1 MKMDISQIVGLTLD
15 ANERLVLQQSVEIKT
30 LAREVLE
37 RGELLRD
44 ILKALDV
51 DPNDGI
57 VAVLPEALVKRIRK
71 AVEE

>member
-1 MKMDISQIVGLTLD
+1 MDISQIVGLTLD
-15 ANERLVLQQSVEIKT
+15 ANEKLVQQQSGEIKT
-30 LAREVLE
+30 LAKEVLE
-37 RGELLRD
+37 SGEILRD
-44 ILKALDV
+44 ILSALDS